1 MYNQSQRTKSYLLVG
16 KKSGPNATLNR
27 FFSWVGLAL
36 GWGFRRFHHNIRI
49 VSNPTEVGKSQNTLL
64 RRICIARIHPRKCP
78 TVVDLADDMAPTR
91 QRVLDE
97 TDQGSLCSERSRS

>member
-1 MYNQSQRTKSYLLVG
+1 MPHLTD
-16 KKSGPNATLNR
+16 
-27 FFSWVGLAL
+27 FFLGLGWPWVGDFD
-36 GWGFRRFHHNIRI
+36 GFIIIF
-49 VSNPTEVGKSQNTLL
+49 VLFPTQQKLVNRKTPYCAGSVY
-64 RRICIARIHPRKCP
+64 IARIHPRKCP